1 MDTDI
6 RKPVSTKKAALIER
20 PAPSASHTPTTLS
33 DTEPQAPT
41 YTEPLSEDEDD
52 GAADHDQDDDDD
64 DAGRTGDPMR
74 RIANDEMGVTGL
86 PAEALAQVE
95 EARAFREQKNRE
107 NNTANANA
115 SNLLDPNTIKKL
127 PSPDLLSASS
137 AANAKGHNASLK
149 ADLSKLTPK
158 NLKKLLAQ
166 KYEREDDNQ
175 NTQDNGEAGTS
186 GGNGNGNGALDA
198 DEMAAGESNVTING
212 NLNQPVYDRSFTY
225 AGKRIAV
232 PVRVEPK
239 VNFALE
245 RTLLVSVFFI
255 YRQDTDFLQ
264 C

>member
-41 YTEPLSEDEDD
+41 YTEPLSEDEDE
-52 GAADHDQDDDDD
+52 GGSGGDHDHDDDDD
-64 DAGRTGDPMR
+64 VGRSGDPMR

-95 EARAFREQKNRE
+95 EARAFREKNRE
-107 NNTANANA
+107 NAGR
-115 SNLLDPNTIKKL
+115 LDPNSSSIKKS
-127 PSPDLLSASS
+127 PSPDHLTATSS
-137 AANAKGHNASLK
+137 SNANGRGHNAVK

-166 KYEREDDNQ
+166 KYENDDGEN
-175 NTQDNGEAGTS
+175 DDAAGVGGENGAAS
-186 GGNGNGNGALDA
+186 GALDA
-198 DEMAAGESNVTING
+198 DEIGGVGGESSVTING
-212 NLNQPVYDRSFTY
+212 NTNGPVYDRSFTY

-245 RTLLVSVFFI
+245 RTLLVSRSCLFA
-255 YRQDTDFLQ
+255 L
-264 C
+264 

>member
-52 GAADHDQDDDDD
+52 GGAGDHDDDD
-64 DAGRTGDPMR
+64 DAGRSGDPMR

-95 EARAFREQKNRE
+95 EARAFREKNRE
-107 NNTANANA
+107 NQGRLEPGA
-115 SNLLDPNTIKKL
+115 SNRKS
-127 PSPDLLSASS
+127 PSPDNLAASS
-137 AANAKGHNASLK
+137 ATTSHGKGHNGAK

-166 KYEREDDNQ
+166 KYEQDDG
-175 NTQDNGEAGTS
+175 DNEGNGDGTGAAGTS
-186 GGNGNGNGALDA
+186 GENAGGALDA
-198 DEMAAGESNVTING
+198 GELAGGESSVTING
-212 NLNQPVYDRSFTY
+212 NSNGPLYDRSFTY

-245 RTLLVSVFFI
+245 RTLLVSVICTPAFP
-255 YRQDTDFLQ
+255 
-264 C
+264 